1 MPLHSEGPKDSVLS
15 RLGSRLWA
23 LAGDWLIGKD
33 IGCPVPPGY
42 PPMIKPTEREK
53 LVVRNHRCD
62 WP

>member
-23 LAGDWLIGKD
+23 LAGDWFIGKD
-33 IGCPVPPGY
+33 IGCPVAPGR
-42 PPMIKPTEREK
+42 PPMIRPTARERAAID
-53 LVVRNHRCD
+53 LHRQE